1 MTMITGNETI
11 FEEAKGF
18 SEIRE
23 PDRVLE
29 MLERRLRGFGAT
41 SIIATGLPLP
51 HRPVNKLILRI
62 FWPDIRNDGYLLGLD
77 PADPILQRCLAARRP
92 FHLRGGWLI
101 DDSGPPGGT
110 ATQRIAGSDIVDSA
124 GPNATILAVP
134 LHEVHPYQGCVIA
147 AGPDIPV
154 GAADRAGIEFYCGA
168 AFRRL
173 QQTGRIT
180 GERPGDLSERERRVL
195 ELTAIGKTA
204 NEIADLLD
212 ISQRTVHA
220 HLQNASEKLNA
231 SNKTHTVVEALR
243 YGQITL

>member
-1 MTMITGNETI
+1 MIANDTI

-29 MLERRLRGFGAT
+29 MLERWLRGHGAT
-41 SIIATGLPLP
+41 NIIVTGLPLP

-62 FWPDIRNDGYLLGLD
+62 FWPDVRNDGYLLGLD
-77 PADPILQRCLAARRP
+77 SADPILHRCLSARRP

-101 DDSGPPGGT
+101 DDNGPIGGT
-110 ATQRIAGSDIVDSA
+110 ASMRITGSDIVDAA
-124 GPNATILAVP
+124 GPTATILAVP
-134 LHEVHPYQGCVIA
+134 LHDVHPYQGCVIA
-147 AGPDIPV
+147 AGPDLPV
-154 GAADRAGIEFYCGA
+154 SAANRAGIEYYCGA

-204 NEIADLLD
+204 NEIAELLD

-243 YGQITL
+243 YGQILL